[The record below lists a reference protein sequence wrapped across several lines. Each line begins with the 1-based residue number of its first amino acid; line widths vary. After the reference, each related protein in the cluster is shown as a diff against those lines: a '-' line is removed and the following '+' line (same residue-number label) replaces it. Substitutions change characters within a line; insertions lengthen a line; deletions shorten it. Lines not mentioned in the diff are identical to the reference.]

1 VRKKNRRDEMDFNDD
16 GLLAATISRYPRE
29 TVGLFMATAAV
40 LAIFTNALFMQ
51 NGPHPAPI
59 FASLP
64 AAKQE
69 APVAS
74 IPQAPVALPQPAPA
88 QVRAAPVE
96 PRHNDPI
103 AELISPT
110 KRIAAIQRALAEFGY
125 GQIKPT
131 GAYDPDTRVAIERFE
146 RDHRMPVTGQ
156 ISDRLVRELA
166 SMTGRSLE

>member
-1 VRKKNRRDEMDFNDD
+1 MDFNSA
-16 GLLAATISRYPRE
+16 GLLAAIISRYPRE
-29 TVGLFMATAAV
+29 TVGLFMASAAV

-59 FASLP
+59 FASRPAVKQEVPVATLLP
-64 AAKQE
+64 A
-69 APVAS
+69 PVVLS
-74 IPQAPVALPQPAPA
+74 QPAPV

-110 KRIAAIQRALAEFGY
+110 RRVAAIQRALAEFGY

-156 ISDRLVRELA
+156 ISDRLVRELVT
-166 SMTGRSLE
+166 MTGRLLE

>member
-1 VRKKNRRDEMDFNDD
+1 MDFNGA

-29 TVGLFMATAAV
+29 TVGLFMVSAAA

-51 NGPHPAPI
+51 HGPHPAPI
-59 FASLP
+59 FASRP
-64 AAKQE
+64 TVSQETKVAAVS
-69 APVAS
+69 P
-74 IPQAPVALPQPAPA
+74 PTAPVALPQPAPA

-96 PRHNDPI
+96 ARHNDPI

-110 KRIAAIQRALAEFGY
+110 RRVSAIQRALAEFGY

-146 RDHRMPVTGQ
+146 RDHHMPVTGQ

-166 SMTGRSLE
+166 TMTGRSLE